1 MPWYEGSCR
10 ITVVGVTASWP
21 QRVVVSIRRG
31 ATIEIPGTVGAS
43 QVIDAGAASH
53 GWDLSVEHQYEGL
66 WRPNVRAIQGKW
78 TDTEH
83 GRSQLIRSKDHDWP
97 GDTAER
103 NLVIRVDRVGPSAPA
118 PELVAGAKRPGTEL
132 TSAPERRQSATR
144 RAVTEST
151 SMPVREQV
159 PAWRPGTEST
169 FTPARE
175 QGQGGARRAV
185 TESSSTPALDPTQS
199 AAPRVATQS
208 HAAPAVPVVTT
219 SAGTPAPGARG

>member
-10 ITVVGVTASWP
+10 ITVIGVAASWP

-43 QVIDAGAASH
+43 QVIDAGDASH

-97 GDTAER
+97 GDTGER
-103 NLVIRVDRVGPSAPA
+103 NLVIRIDRIGSGGPA
-118 PELVAGAKRPGTEL
+118 PGLVAGVRRSRTEPAAVPVERQTAARRP
-132 TSAPERRQSATR
+132 
-144 RAVTEST
+144 VTEST
-151 SMPVREQV
+151 SAPVWERGG
-159 PAWRPGTEST
+159 AGWRATESA
-169 FTPARE
+169 PAAERSP
-175 QGQGGARRAV
+175 ASAPRTV
-185 TESSSTPALDPTQS
+185 TESSTAPERTPG

-208 HAAPAVPVVTT
+208 HSAPAVPRVAT
-219 SAGTPAPGARG
+219 SGGTNG